1 MPLVTRKYGPTAKGS
16 KLSIQEMDG
25 NLLYLDD
32 LIKNPTILPSDYI
45 DFNDVTVSPPAYSA
59 GRIFYADGSLNAYI
73 DESDITLQIGQEFWV
88 KVRNSSGSDI
98 TDGKVVY
105 ISGAQGQAP
114 KVELAQANS
123 VNTSFTLG
131 VSTHTIENNSF
142 GYITIEGRVNGI
154 NTTGGAENWNDGDE
168 VYLSATTPGALTNI
182 KPAAPNA
189 DVTVGTVINASN
201 NGSLL
206 ITVTEPTAINDIT
219 EINVTAPNDGDVL
232 RFNSSTSVWENTSSL
247 TLNNV
252 PVFADDGAAAGGG
265 LTVGDIYQTSGAG
278 AAPLNAVG
286 ILMIKQ

>member
-16 KLSIQEMDG
+16 KLSIQEMDE

-32 LIKNPTILPSDYI
+32 LIKNPTVVPSDYI
-45 DFNDVTVSPPAYSA
+45 DFNDVSVSPPAYSE
-59 GRIFYADGSLNAYI
+59 GRIFYADGAFNAYI

-98 TDGKVVY
+98 TDGQVVY

-114 KVELAQANS
+114 TVELAQANS
-123 VNTSFTLG
+123 VITSFTLG
-131 VSTHTIENNSF
+131 IATHTIENNSF
-142 GYITIEGRVNGI
+142 GYITIEGVVNNI

-168 VYLSATTPGALTNI
+168 VYLSATTLGALTNV
-182 KPAAPNA
+182 KPTSPNA
-189 DVTVGTVINASN
+189 DVIIGTVINATN

-206 ITVTEPTAINDIT
+206 VSVIEPTAINDIT
-219 EINVTAPNDGDVL
+219 EVNVTAPNDNDIL
-232 RFNSSTSVWENTSSL
+232 QYNSSTNVWENTSSL

-252 PVFADDGAAAGGG
+252 PAFDDDGAAAAGG
-265 LTVGDIYQTSGAG
+265 LTAGDVYQTSGAG
-278 AAPLNAVG
+278 AAPLNAAG